1 MSHPYAPRKPGAHL
15 QFHEG
20 TLLKRVVG
28 AFVLLLALTFVTLTL
43 YLGNMDTVARILE
56 SYVVSFP

>member
-1 MSHPYAPRKPGAHL
+1 M
-15 QFHEG
+15 
-20 TLLKRVVG
+20 KRVVG